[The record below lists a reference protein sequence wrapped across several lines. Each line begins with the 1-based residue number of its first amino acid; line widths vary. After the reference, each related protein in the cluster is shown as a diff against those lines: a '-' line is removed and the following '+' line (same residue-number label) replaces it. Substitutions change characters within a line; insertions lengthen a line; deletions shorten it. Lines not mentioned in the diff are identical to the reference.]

1 MTTPPPHKPDLR
13 LVEPVGLLR
22 GPVAAEAVRAGIAAP
37 LAGGPAAFCLA
48 GLIAADGGRALVP
61 VRDVPADWTAAL
73 TRVTAPVPGWAG
85 LPAGRPLVMGV
96 LNVTPDSFSDGGR
109 HFDPSA
115 AIAAGREM
123 VAAGADILDIG
134 GESTRPGAAEVSA
147 AEEQGR
153 VLPVIRGLAGLC
165 ALSVDTRHAVTMA
178 AALDAGADIVNDV
191 SGLAHDPAAIP
202 LLARRGCPV
211 ILMHM
216 RGTPAT
222 MLSLSDY
229 QDAAVEVTRELE
241 QRIAAAVAGGIA
253 REKIAVDPGI
263 GFAKN
268 TSQSRE
274 VLLRLSILAN
284 LGCRIVLGVSR
295 KSMIGQLSGEMAPA
309 NRLGGS
315 LAAGLVGVAGGA
327 AILRVHDVGATAQA
341 LRVWHGIVSCG
352 NT

>member
-1 MTTPPPHKPDLR
+1 MTGPTLNPEARML
-13 LVEPVGLLR
+13 EPVGLLH
-22 GPVAAEAVRAGIAAP
+22 GPAAAEAVRTGLALP

-48 GLIAADGGRALVP
+48 RLIGADGGGALVP

-73 TRVTAPVPGWAG
+73 ARVTAPVAGWAG

-109 HFDPSA
+109 HFDPAA

-123 VAAGADILDIG
+123 VATGADILDIG
-134 GESTRPGAAEVSA
+134 GESTRPGAAEVSP
-147 AEEQGR
+147 AEELGR

-165 ALSVDTRHAVTMA
+165 AISVDTRHAVTMA
-178 AALDAGADIVNDV
+178 AALDAGANIVNDV
-191 SGLAHDPAAIP
+191 SGLAHDPAAVP
-202 LLARRGCPV
+202 LLARRGCAV

-216 RGTPAT
+216 RGTPES
-222 MLSLSDY
+222 MLSLSHY
-229 QDAAVEVTRELE
+229 RDAAVEVTRELE

-268 TSQSRE
+268 TSQNRE
-274 VLLRLSILAN
+274 VLLRLSTLAN

-295 KSMIGQLSGEMAPA
+295 KSMIGQLSGEKAPA
-309 NRLGGS
+309 SRLGGS
-315 LAAGLVGVAGGA
+315 LAAGLMGVAAGA

-341 LRVWHGIVSCG
+341 LRVWHGIVSCE